1 MKNVLN
7 FYSWLSENEDRDDF
21 YKKEL
26 NPSFWSKLNDG
37 IPDNSEAENYTFDK
51 ELKNKLLKI
60 AEDFYKALK
69 FEVPIEDIQLT
80 GSLAN
85 YNWTDKSDLDVHV
98 LIDFSGIDEN
108 TDLVKKA
115 ADGLRFIWNIRHKI
129 KIRGYDVEL
138 YLQDINEQ
146 HTASGL
152 FSLLNNKWIRIP
164 KYNPPEIDYKDVDE
178 KFRGIVSDILEIENL
193 INSSNFNNV
202 SEIEIYNHSLDLKSK
217 IMNMRR
223 EGLARSGEFSVENL
237 VFKKLRNE
245 GYIEKIIELSSK
257 AYSNIY
263 NEE

>member
-1 MKNVLN
+1 MKNILN
-7 FYSWLSENEDRDDF
+7 FYSWISENEGRNDF
-21 YKKEL
+21 YKDEL
-26 NPSFWSKLNDG
+26 NTSFWQKINSD
-37 IPDNSEAENYTFDK
+37 IPDDSGAEYYSFDEK
-51 ELKNKLLKI
+51 LRNKLLEI
-60 AEDFYKALK
+60 AKDFYKDLK
-69 FEVPIEDIQLT
+69 FEAPIEDIQLT

-98 LIDFSGIDEN
+98 LIDFSLIDEN
-108 TDLVKKA
+108 KDLVKKA
-115 ADGLRFIWNIRHKI
+115 VDGLRFIWNIRHKL

-138 YLQDINEQ
+138 YLQDVNEQ

-152 FSLLNNKWIRIP
+152 FSLLNNKWVRIP

-178 KFRGIVSDILEIENL
+178 KFHGLTSDILEMENL
-193 INSSNFNNV
+193 VNSSNFINATEV
-202 SEIEIYNHSLDLKSK
+202 EIYNHSVSLKNK

-223 EGLARSGEFSVENL
+223 EGLAREGEFSVENL

-245 GYIEKIIELSSK
+245 GYIEKVIELISK